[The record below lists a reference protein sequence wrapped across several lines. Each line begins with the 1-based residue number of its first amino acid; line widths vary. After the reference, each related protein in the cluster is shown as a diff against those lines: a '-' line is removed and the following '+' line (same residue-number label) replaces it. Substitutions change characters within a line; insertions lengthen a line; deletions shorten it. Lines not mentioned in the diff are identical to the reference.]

1 MNMNDISNNLVFP
14 KVQLPTSTN
23 IKPVQFES
31 SIDKMTLQYLTN
43 KKTYN
48 KYLSIQD
55 PEYSVQL
62 KTFQNKIHK
71 HQNDIISILTCYL
84 EDTNK
89 QITTDLDEGAR
100 HFLSSCIKY
109 IDMKELEES
118 TNGGCYETHRIEEDE
133 LFPDLEEEHSSSEI
147 IRPPVY
153 SSHKNSSYWGK
164 PIQKIDYHDMNLFV
178 RTKKR

>member
-1 MNMNDISNNLVFP
+1 MNLSDISNSIVFP
-14 KVQLPTSTN
+14 KVQLPTSTSTSTN
-23 IKPVQFES
+23 IKPIQFES

-71 HQNDIISILTCYL
+71 YQNDIISILTCYL

-118 TNGGCYETHRIEEDE
+118 TNGGCYENNMTEKEDD
-133 LFPDLEEEHSSSEI
+133 LFPDLEEEDSSEI
-147 IRPPVY
+147 IRPPL
-153 SSHKNSSYWGK
+153 HSSYWGK